1 MTKLRI
7 PDLLRRLILGWMLA
21 VVLEFILL
29 PEEARDLGELAGL
42 AQMSLPKILLST
54 VAFCFAQY
62 ILAAFWDTR
71 KLESVLLA
79 SLFPVMATVML
90 RDNLTMAFFMVCLMI
105 GIILM
110 RYAQKGWDRS
120 EEVLTKGEKCH
131 FLYPVGTGVMALLF
145 FFFVSDWTVSRVESF
160 CAPTYDFGI
169 FAQMFHYMKETGLPM
184 TTLER
189 DGLLSHFAVHVSP
202 IYYLMLPI
210 YCLFP
215 KPETLQIL
223 QAAVITSSVIPL
235 WLLCKRHDLPG
246 WQRLV
251 VCGLL
256 LLNPAFSG
264 GTSYD
269 IHENCFL
276 TPLILWTLYGIDKR
290 SSWMTFLFAF
300 LTLMV
305 KEDAPVYV
313 AVIGLWL
320 VLKTILKWD
329 KKKVYDLLTGVAL
342 LLGAIAWFLAV
353 TKYLAESGDGVMTN
367 RYDNFMYDESDSLI
381 TVIKAVLLN
390 PMKAIFECVD
400 KEKLKY
406 IAWTLLPLC
415 GLPLITRRYER
426 YLLLIPYVLV
436 NLMSDYQYQ
445 HDVFFQYS
453 FGSLAFLLY
462 LTVVN
467 LKDLQLSWKRTTI
480 LASATLIAV
489 SCFVSVVIPKA
500 TYYTELA
507 DKHQVYYQNIRD
519 TLDKVPD
526 GASVTA
532 GTFYTTYLSDREV
545 VFDLRYASKEHVL
558 STEYVVVAVKSTG
571 DFKKYKSGD
580 DNTGYN
586 NLINLL
592 QKNGYTLYES
602 LDGVIEI
609 YHKA

>member
-1 MTKLRI
+1 MS
-7 PDLLRRLILGWMLA
+7 DLLRRLILGWFLA
-21 VVLEFILL
+21 VTLEFMLL
-29 PEEARDLGELAGL
+29 PEEARDLAELAGL
-42 AQMSLPKILLST
+42 AQMSLPKILLMT
-54 VAFCFAQY
+54 ATFCFVQY
-62 ILAAFWDTR
+62 ILAAFWDTEKMER
-71 KLESVLLA
+71 VLLA
-79 SLFPVMATVML
+79 GVFAVMATLML
-90 RDNLTMAFFMVCLMI
+90 RENLTMAFFVVCLII
-105 GIILM
+105 GIILFV
-110 RYAQKGWDRS
+110 YGKKGWNGS
-120 EEVLTKGEKCH
+120 EETLVKGEKCH
-131 FLYPVGTGVMALLF
+131 FLYPVATGVMALLF

-202 IYYLMLPI
+202 IYYLMLPF

-223 QAAVITSSVIPL
+223 QAAVITSAVIPL
-235 WLLCKRHDLPG
+235 WLLCKRHELAG

-290 SSWMTFLFAF
+290 SSWITFLFAF
-300 LTLMV
+300 LTLIV

-320 VLKTILKWD
+320 VVKTLLKWE
-329 KKKVYDLLTGVAL
+329 KKKVYDLLTGIAL

-353 TKYLAESGDGVMTN
+353 TRYLAESGDGVMTN
-367 RYDNFMYDESDSLI
+367 RYDNFMYDDSDSLI
-381 TVIKAVLLN
+381 TVIKSVLLN
-390 PMKAIFECVD
+390 PMKALFECVD

-467 LKDLQLSWKRTTI
+467 LQDLQLSWKRTVA
-480 LASATLIAV
+480 LASAGLIAI
-489 SCFVSVVIPKA
+489 SCFVSVVVPKA
-500 TYYTELA
+500 EYYIDLA
-507 DKHQVYYQNIRD
+507 DKHEGYYQNIRD

-532 GTFYTTYLSDREV
+532 GTFYAAYLSDREV
-545 VFDLRYASKEHVL
+545 LYDLRYASKEHVL

-571 DFKKYKSGD
+571 DFKKYKSAD
-580 DNTGYN
+580 ENDGYA
-586 NLINLL
+586 NLITMLE
-592 QKNGYTLYES
+592 KNGYKLYEC